1 MYNIIIA
8 FDIKDVINR
17 MHAVHSRNSVQSHVC
32 DELCESYIEELA
44 YAHFDMLSI
53 LINQRIQEAIDSGM
67 QQYLPMIMDQGIPGE
82 RIIASKNE
90 EAERNNHGI

>member
-1 MYNIIIA
+1 MINIICA

-17 MHAVHSRNSVQSHVC
+17 MHAVHSRNVQSSHVC
-32 DELCESYIEELA
+32 DEFCESYIEELA

-53 LINQRIQEAIDSGM
+53 LINQRIQEAIDNGM
-67 QQYLPMIMDQGIPGE
+67 QQYLPMMMNERLPGE

-90 EAERNNHGI
+90 EA